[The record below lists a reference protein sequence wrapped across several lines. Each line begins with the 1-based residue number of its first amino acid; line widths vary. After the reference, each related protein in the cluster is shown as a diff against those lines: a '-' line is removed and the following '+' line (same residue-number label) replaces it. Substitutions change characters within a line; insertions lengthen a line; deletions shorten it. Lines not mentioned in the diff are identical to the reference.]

1 MAQSVSGGRGSG
13 ENQYKARDEKLGKA
27 LIIEDVR
34 IVERQKI
41 VDIPVMKYIEKEV
54 VYEKPV
60 VKEVETTKYNVVEKE
75 TTKYKPVEKE
85 TIFYTPKM
93 VEVEK
98 PVVVLK
104 TYERPVYENVSYEK
118 PVINEKVYDI
128 ATVKDID
135 SVKQLISLV
144 EKLNLELPKLKEN
157 LDSLKEYKLVE
168 EVITVPK
175 IQWTTVRAERI
186 EWVPVKKEMPIKE

>member
-1 MAQSVSGGRGSG
+1 MSQQVSGGSG
-13 ENQYKARDEKLGKA
+13 GGKQYKAKDERLGSA

-34 IVERQKI
+34 IVEREKI
-41 VDIPVMKYIEKEV
+41 VDIPVMKYTEKEV
-54 VYEKPV
+54 IYEKPV
-60 VKEVETTKYNVVEKE
+60 IKEVETIRYKTVEQE
-75 TTKYKPVEKE
+75 TTKYKPVEKD
-85 TIFYTPKM
+85 TIKYVPRE

-104 TYERPVYENVSYEK
+104 TYERPVIETVSYEK

-128 ATVKDID
+128 ATVRDVE
-135 SVKQLISLV
+135 SVRQLIELV
-144 EKLNLELPKLKEN
+144 EKLNLELPKLKTN

-186 EWVPVKKEMPIKE
+186 EWVPGKIEMPIKE

>member
-1 MAQSVSGGRGSG
+1 MAQAISGGRNSG
-13 ENQYKARDEKLGKA
+13 DQYKARDEKLGKA

-41 VDIPVMKYIEKEV
+41 VDIPVMKYVEKEV

-60 VKEVETTKYNVVEKE
+60 TKEVETIKYTVVEKE

-85 TIFYTPKM
+85 TIFYTTKNI
-93 VEVEK
+93 EVEK

-128 ATVKDID
+128 ATVKDVE
-135 SVKQLISLV
+135 SVRQLISLV

-157 LDSLKEYKLVE
+157 LDALKEYKLVE

-186 EWVPVKKEMPIKE
+186 EWIPVKREMPQKE